1 MGMGYKVELDN
12 IVCVVA
18 EQAYVSAK
26 NKHSCVRWI
35 PGPFFCGC
43 LYGGWSRKLWVQ
55 LAAITSRLKGY
66 INTVIGWLFS

>member
-26 NKHSCVRWI
+26 NKHSCVSI
-35 PGPFFCGC
+35 MNHAHGALG
-43 LYGGWSRKLWVQ
+43 L
-55 LAAITSRLKGY
+55 
-66 INTVIGWLFS
+66 